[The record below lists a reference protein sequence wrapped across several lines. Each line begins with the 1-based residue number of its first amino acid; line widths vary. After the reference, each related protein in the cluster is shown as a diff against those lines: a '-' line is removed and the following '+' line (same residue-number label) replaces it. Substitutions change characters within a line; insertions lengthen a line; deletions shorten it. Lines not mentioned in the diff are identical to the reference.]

1 MMSHYVTP
9 EMMEEF
15 TRRMKNPRPM
25 TEEQKAKMAELER
38 KFKAL
43 SPEERED
50 LRKRVAAD
58 DPFN

>member
-43 SPEERED
+43 SPEERKK
-50 LRKRVAAD
+50 LREMGD
-58 DPFN
+58 D